1 MTTQAWPESSC
12 AQVEGDAPI
21 RDRAASGTF
30 LQFQYDD
37 LATKGQDVYANTKYA
52 ILRRFLEGKKPL
64 RILNVGCGSGELSLQ
79 LAELGHQV
87 LGVDIEP
94 AHIELARRNAAMC
107 DSGANC
113 EFMVCGVE
121 EMEFDNEVDCLVSTD
136 MLEHVQD
143 DRAAFAKMMQALK
156 PAGMVLLAVPAG
168 QWLFGFH
175 DEQLGH
181 FRRYSKKTL
190 LELVE
195 PRCRVDV
202 VRHFGFTLVPV
213 CLVYSRWMRRPY
225 PVAESGDMRQRPVRA
240 LVLRSLMQ
248 LDRWTRMP
256 FGTSLLLKG
265 RKK

>member
-1 MTTQAWPESSC
+1 
-12 AQVEGDAPI
+12 
-21 RDRAASGTF
+21 
-30 LQFQYDD
+30 
-37 LATKGQDVYANTKYA
+37 
-52 ILRRFLEGKKPL
+52 
-64 RILNVGCGSGELSLQ
+64 
-79 LAELGHQV
+79 
-87 LGVDIEP
+87 
-94 AHIELARRNAAMC
+94 
-107 DSGANC
+107 
-113 EFMVCGVE
+113 MVCGGE
-121 EMEFDNEVDCLVSTD
+121 EKEFDNEVDCLVSTD